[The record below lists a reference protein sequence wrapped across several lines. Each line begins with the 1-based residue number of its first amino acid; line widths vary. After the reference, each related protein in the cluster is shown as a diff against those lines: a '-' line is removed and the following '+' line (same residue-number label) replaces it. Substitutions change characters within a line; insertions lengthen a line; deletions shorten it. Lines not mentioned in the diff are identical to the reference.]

1 MEGAGLEIEDKQRGG
16 QGVGKET
23 EWKQK
28 NMENEKEEGQKI
40 EEKESGYRIR

>member
-28 NMENEKEEGQKI
+28 KTGRMRTEDRGDGKWI
-40 EEKESGYRIR
+40 